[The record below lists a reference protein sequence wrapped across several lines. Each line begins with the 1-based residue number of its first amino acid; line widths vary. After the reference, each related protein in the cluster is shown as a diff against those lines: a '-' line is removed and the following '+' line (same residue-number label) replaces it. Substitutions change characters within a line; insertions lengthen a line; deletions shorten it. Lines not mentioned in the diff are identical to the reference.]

1 MDNPVNTENKRDM
14 PVLADIV
21 FMTNKIIYR
30 WVHAN
35 NVKLSHI
42 KKSDVDAIFYGF
54 IKKWIVRNRYD
65 FKNICRCI
73 NIFLDENMYISNL
86 GIADTGYYIRDTGA
100 LNALKTAVAQINF
113 EHLIPTADNNY
124 ISNEEIADLELVSID
139 FTSIK
144 SIKF

>member
-1 MDNPVNTENKRDM
+1 MDHRTESKKDM

-30 WVHAN
+30 WVYAN

-42 KKSDVDAIFYGF
+42 KKSDIEAIFYGF
-54 IKKWIVRNRYD
+54 IKKWIVKNRYD

-73 NIFLDENMYISNL
+73 NIFLDDNMYISGL
-86 GIADTGYYIRDTGA
+86 AISDTGYYIRDTGA
-100 LNALKTAVAQINF
+100 LATLKTATEQINF

-124 ISNEEIADLELVSID
+124 ITSKEIADLELVSID